1 LFVTAPQDIAQT
13 LPAAIQL
20 VKWTVACTRVPF
32 VSFLSRLPNISSVT
46 LFILGGKQVP
56 RFSML
61 GYYEQTKQQQKKT
74 GVHGRRLR
82 RKKTMANKTPIAA
95 AARAPAK
102 ISLRESPAWT

>member
-61 GYYEQTKQQQKKT
+61 GYYEQTKQQQK
-74 GVHGRRLR
+74 RRAFTDDASDG
-82 RKKTMANKTPIAA
+82 KKPWQTK
-95 AARAPAK
+95 RQ
-102 ISLRESPAWT
+102 